1 MASDSDSRREITPI
15 ATAAVSFKFYL
26 CLYYSMLLAIP
37 SPPSFTFALQTDI
50 LFEGKSL
57 TPDILLVTT
66 SVYDGL
72 VLRGSSLSSLLA

>member
-1 MASDSDSRREITPI
+1 MPLLFDVASNAI
-15 ATAAVSFKFYL
+15 ASFVYI
-26 CLYYSMLLAIP
+26 CE
-37 SPPSFTFALQTDI
+37 TALQTDI

>member
-1 MASDSDSRREITPI
+1 MPLLFHVASNAI
-15 ATAAVSFKFYL
+15 ASFVYI
-26 CLYYSMLLAIP
+26 CE
-37 SPPSFTFALQTDI
+37 TALQTDI